1 MFEKT
6 KSFNK
11 LLVVIPILIILSII
25 IYFVFFNGKE
35 KVLEEVNTEFSLKLE
50 DYVLN
55 NILFD
60 DILIYEEDGQYYIV
74 FRLTN
79 LTANNLAITPITLNI
94 LNDSN
99 EKIINIVCY
108 AGERIDPDSNM
119 IIGAETDVNLKDA
132 SKIEFAFETQVIS

>member
-99 EKIINIVCY
+99 EKIINKYI
-108 AGERIDPDSNM
+108 
-119 IIGAETDVNLKDA
+119 AEQLQEDRN
-132 SKIEFAFETQVIS
+132 